1 MFYNKNTFF
10 AEVRKNCLYPYK
22 EIKMNILNKLFN
34 GHDVKLK
41 RMAETQK
48 EEAADL
54 LERGKDRI
62 SEAYDLFSET
72 VDDVYN
78 QSKNTAKK
86 AYKQGSKMVIDVEEN
101 LKEHIEDVGVY
112 IKNKPVT
119 SAIIAAGIGYLI
131 ISMLQKKSDD

>member
-1 MFYNKNTFF
+1 
-10 AEVRKNCLYPYK
+10 
-22 EIKMNILNKLFN
+22 MNILNKLFN